1 MTKKK
6 IEGRVVKIVNWN
18 NYKIT
23 RGEVFTN
30 PSMTV
35 PDESYTIQE
44 ILEKYSRGI
53 NLNIERQGEYD
64 NSEDF
69 DIIDQRQL
77 VKDYADIPEVVY
89 LQNEIK
95 KEKLSKRKGKDENA
109 KLTKE
114 VEQPESVPE
123 AKA

>member
-64 NSEDF
+64 NSDDF